1 MFNGEIQSKW
11 LWTLFD
17 PKEVPELVETSG
29 DDSKRLY
36 EHYETRQD
44 IRKST
49 TDAKGLWKIIL
60 RSYFETG
67 MPFLAFK
74 DTANIR
80 NAQKHKGIIRSSNLC
95 TEIFQIHQQ

>member
-1 MFNGEIQSKW
+1 LFNGEIQSKW